1 MASVAKEDP
10 KKKPQPQLVK
20 LNHAFKLAEQWVN
33 NMSKTSTID
42 KPPSIELEGRPMR
55 LGIGATVPKESKF
68 TCSSN
73 PVEKKLLAKLHN
85 NKIKGAVKDEASVPP
100 SETGKADEDSEDE
113 ESESKTRA
121 FSKKRPPSSISH
133 PHARKKHRSDL
144 S

>member
-1 MASVAKEDP
+1 MASAAKEDP

-33 NMSKTSTID
+33 NMTKTSSID

-68 TCSSN
+68 LRSSN

-85 NKIKGAVKDEASVPP
+85 NKIKGAMKDEASTLPA
-100 SETGKADEDSEDE
+100 EKADEDSEEE

-133 PHARKKHRSDL
+133 LHARKKHR
-144 S
+144 